1 MKVVKHLPGGR
12 LLCVLHPRDSHQRM
26 MPSTPTSFRHSPDE
40 TMVELGGLLWCF
52 VRVFFDP
59 MTSFF
64 LLKMAPQSGASFR
77 AQAPSLVPMYT
88 RIPSQ
93 TRKMVTHLG
102 PVSGHECWAT
112 FPHKKRR
119 RVTKKSNI
127 PKHLFHHGM
136 AESETLPSGLPGHY
150 PQRQKKT
157 CQKLAANNSPS
168 NRISDIFCCG
178 GSWRVARTEAA
189 DNHKTNSEQASPET
203 LRRGLLHIGPFVR
216 CID

>member
-1 MKVVKHLPGGR
+1 
-12 LLCVLHPRDSHQRM
+12 
-26 MPSTPTSFRHSPDE
+26 
-40 TMVELGGLLWCF
+40 
-52 VRVFFDP
+52 

-64 LLKMAPQSGASFR
+64 FYIKVAPQSGASFR

-102 PVSGHECWAT
+102 PVSGHECGAT

-119 RVTKKSNI
+119 RVTEKSNI

-216 CID
+216 GID

>member
-1 MKVVKHLPGGR
+1 
-12 LLCVLHPRDSHQRM
+12 M

-64 LLKMAPQSGASFR
+64 WLKMAPQSGASFR

-102 PVSGHECWAT
+102 PVSGHECGAI
-112 FPHKKRR
+112 FSDKKRR
-119 RVTKKSNI
+119 GRTEKTNI
-127 PKHLFHHGM
+127 PRHLFHHGM
-136 AESETLPSGLPGHY
+136 A
-150 PQRQKKT
+150 
-157 CQKLAANNSPS
+157 
-168 NRISDIFCCG
+168 RI
-178 GSWRVARTEAA
+178 
-189 DNHKTNSEQASPET
+189 
-203 LRRGLLHIGPFVR
+203 
-216 CID
+216 